1 MARAAIPNGPIPA
14 IMSIPP
20 LRDGAPSGLGE
31 SSSSAAALSPASG
44 DRGVNTEA
52 PANRSEFR
60 AAGESGHVRCA
71 LAGRSTAAL
80 GSSGGETAVCVARR
94 EAESQDDRVP
104 NASRGR
110 ADATRRTLRRRSADR
125 AGRKAGVG
133 VNLLELDELAHQ
145 MIRDRGAESC
155 YIDYHPSFGASPFGK
170 VLCTSV
176 NDAVLHGL
184 PHDYELVDGDLL
196 SLDFACSVDG
206 WVADSAISVIVGTP
220 RPQDQQLIAVTEAA
234 LAAGIEAAQLGN
246 KLGDISFAIAR
257 VAQRDGY
264 KINTEFGGHGVGRTM
279 HGDPHVPNNGRR
291 GRGLALR
298 PGLVIAIEPWF
309 LETTDKI
316 YTDPD
321 GWTLRS
327 RDGSR
332 GAHAEHTVAITPTG
346 SGDLDRAELIE
357 SPVDDDLVAD
367 PDLIEEPADAAQ
379 IADVD
384 AAVGGAGVT
393 AGGEVGGVVHRLAA
407 AEEHRVRHRRVID
420 RRDVV
425 PRLPSHRERALPG
438 RRLVRTEAHVDPELS
453 LAVDHPDQR
462 IGCPC

>member
-1 MARAAIPNGPIPA
+1 
-14 IMSIPP
+14 
-20 LRDGAPSGLGE
+20 
-31 SSSSAAALSPASG
+31 
-44 DRGVNTEA
+44 
-52 PANRSEFR
+52 
-60 AAGESGHVRCA
+60 
-71 LAGRSTAAL
+71 
-80 GSSGGETAVCVARR
+80 
-94 EAESQDDRVP
+94 
-104 NASRGR
+104 
-110 ADATRRTLRRRSADR
+110 
-125 AGRKAGVG
+125 
-133 VNLLELDELAHQ
+133 

-184 PHDYELVDGDLL
+184 PHDYVLVDGDLV
-196 SLDFACSVDG
+196 SLDFACAVDG
-206 WVADSAISVIVGTP
+206 WVSDSAISVVVGTP
-220 RPQDQQLIAVTEAA
+220 RTQDQQLITVTEEA
-234 LAAGIEAAQLGN
+234 LTAGIEAAQLGN

-257 VAQRDGY
+257 VAQRAGY

-346 SGDLDRAELIE
+346 PLILTARQAT
-357 SPVDDDLVAD
+357 SP
-367 PDLIEEPADAAQ
+367 
-379 IADVD
+379 
-384 AAVGGAGVT
+384 
-393 AGGEVGGVVHRLAA
+393 HR
-407 AEEHRVRHRRVID
+407 
-420 RRDVV
+420 
-425 PRLPSHRERALPG
+425 
-438 RRLVRTEAHVDPELS
+438 
-453 LAVDHPDQR
+453 
-462 IGCPC
+462 